1 MVAFGHNDRATFEKC
16 YQEIEKIRKE
26 HPGKELN
33 KYRKYVNIGRA
44 AYDDNY
50 DKAIAICDSIR
61 DEVGRLYFLA
71 NIFSLACIMMPS

>member
-61 DEVGRLYFLA
+61 DEVFPPTGSLYLYQHPKV
-71 NIFSLACIMMPS
+71 LMVV